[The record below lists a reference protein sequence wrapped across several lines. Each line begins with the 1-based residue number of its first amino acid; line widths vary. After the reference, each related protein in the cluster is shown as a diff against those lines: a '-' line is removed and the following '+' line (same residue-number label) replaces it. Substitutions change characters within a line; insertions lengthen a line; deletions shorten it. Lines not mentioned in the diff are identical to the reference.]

1 MTEPIQDP
9 PDVNAGQPT
18 EGAPPDPSAVTE
30 TPAAAQVPAVE
41 TPPEVPP
48 VDDQAADD
56 EPEDDEAPVVHLA
69 ATEVVAVGDG
79 RGLEPLARL
88 LLDIAAALGMHPHV
102 VDYQPRA
109 GGFVVPRELAE
120 AYAAHT
126 AETGDHGPV
135 EAPKGSRQKRAATVK
150 PPVARKATGRKAAAK
165 KEGGDGDGR

>member
-1 MTEPIQDP
+1 VGVGAAP
-9 PDVNAGQPT
+9 G
-18 EGAPPDPSAVTE
+18 GAPPDPSAVAE
-30 TPAAAQVPAVE
+30 TPAAADAPTVDDQ
-41 TPPEVPP
+41 P
-48 VDDQAADD
+48 VDD
-56 EPEDDEAPVVHLA
+56 ELEDDEAQVVHLA
-69 ATEVVAVGDG
+69 VTEVVAVGDG
-79 RGLEPLARL
+79 PGLEPLARL